1 MYEKVIEL
9 QRSSLV
15 CNGAE
20 YPMNAIFLFL
30 LVFFYYYYFLY
41 TTSGQLT
48 LSFLHTL
55 RLLSVHPALCRE
67 SIQSTS
73 FLHPLQH
80 CFSESFLTQPDAF
93 EFSPKMGAVEVIVQ
107 EILETTDELI
117 LVISTYTQIL
127 DFFCQ
132 FCDRKSWGYFRLDG
146 TTDVSQRQSL
156 VNSFNSRFTNKRL
169 FVLSARAGGVGLN
182 ITGASRVVMLEPA
195 WNPAIDAQSIARSWR
210 FGQTRTV
217 YVYRL
222 FLSGSIEEV
231 MLQRQLLK
239 KDIADVAVDHTSV
252 GEGKLDKD
260 ELREVFRLKDV
271 PCHTYELMKTK
282 EKTTREVIL
291 RSRSIRTRKRRVV
304 EEKESEG
311 ECEVIFSDDEGFE
324 KKSVLPS
331 QQPDQKESSEHS
343 TSIHLPRS
351 QEAMEDER
359 KTEEKEKEKEI
370 NSVKEE
376 DPVWKAY
383 HDHTSITEDSLLR
396 NIVQKCRMV

>member
-1 MYEKVIEL
+1 M
-9 QRSSLV
+9 
-15 CNGAE
+15 
-20 YPMNAIFLFL
+20 
-30 LVFFYYYYFLY
+30 
-41 TTSGQLT
+41 
-48 LSFLHTL
+48 
-55 RLLSVHPALCRE
+55 
-67 SIQSTS
+67 
-73 FLHPLQH
+73 
-80 CFSESFLTQPDAF
+80 
-93 EFSPKMGAVEVIVQ
+93 IVQ

-132 FCDRKSWGYFRLDG
+132 FCDSKSWGYFRLDG
-146 TTDVSQRQSL
+146 TTEVSQRQSL

-282 EKTTREVIL
+282 EKTTKEVIL
-291 RSRSIRTRKRRVV
+291 RSRSIRTRRRKVV
-304 EEKESEG
+304 EEEEEGEG
-311 ECEVIFSDDEGFE
+311 ECEVVFSDDEGIE
-324 KKSVLPS
+324 KKRALSS
-331 QQPDQKESSEHS
+331 QQSDQKESSEYS
-343 TSIHLPRS
+343 TSIPLARS
-351 QEAMEDER
+351 QEDTEAER
-359 KTEEKEKEKEI
+359 KTGEEEKEKEKEVNI
-370 NSVKEE
+370 VKGEKE

-383 HDHTSITEDSLLR
+383 HDYTSITEDSLLR
-396 NIVQKCRMV
+396 NVVQKCRMV